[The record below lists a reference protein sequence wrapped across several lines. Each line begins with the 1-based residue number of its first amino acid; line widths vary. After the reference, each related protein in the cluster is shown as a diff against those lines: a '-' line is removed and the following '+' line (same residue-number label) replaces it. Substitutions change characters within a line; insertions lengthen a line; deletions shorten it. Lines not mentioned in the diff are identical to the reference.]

1 MILRKRIT
9 GFYFSGIKL
18 FMAYKLRNKLWANIF
33 LRHTVSVKE
42 SEGFGLIELMIVL
55 LIIGVMS
62 TIASYSYTRYV
73 NNANLRTAARQLA
86 TDINTMKGVAVAQT
100 NTAVT
105 ISFNKTTNSYTL
117 SSYPLSA
124 TTTRPAETKSLST
137 IYPGQGITINSLP
150 GGGTTYT
157 LTFLTRGLLSPSPTA
172 ITNCDATTTYTCWVV
187 FQNNRGSK
195 ATTTFNTAG
204 KTYVTFAMQ

>member
-1 MILRKRIT
+1 MKI
-9 GFYFSGIKL
+9 
-18 FMAYKLRNKLWANIF
+18 
-33 LRHTVSVKE
+33 KE
-42 SEGFGLIELMIVL
+42 SKGFGLIELMIVV
-55 LIIGVMS
+55 LIIGIMA
-62 TIASYSYTRYV
+62 TISSYSYTRYV

-86 TDINTMKGVAVAQT
+86 TDINTMKGVAVSQM

-105 ISFNKTTNSYTL
+105 ISFNKTANSYTL

-124 TTTRPAETKSLST
+124 TATRPAETKSLTS
-137 IYPGQGITINSLP
+137 IYLGQGIIIDSLP

-172 ITNCDATTTYTCWVV
+172 VTNCDPSTTYSCWIV
-187 FQNNRGSK
+187 FKNSRGSQ
-195 ATTTFNTAG
+195 ATTTFNVAG